1 MWIRHSQAKCTE
13 MSRDVVQAWFLVV
26 LGVMMAV
33 MAVIILL
40 IAR

>member
-1 MWIRHSQAKCTE
+1 